1 MSVLGF
7 NAAFEKQPSEQLTIR
22 ANFTDVA
29 ASLAVTGYGL
39 NAVELK
45 IFDEVGTD
53 QSNNMV
59 QGSPTVDG
67 NNYAILA
74 TFKAGADGNNYFARF
89 KTTWTKSAQ
98 PDQTLERDLLIQ
110 VREKGK

>member
-1 MSVLGF
+1 MSILGF

-22 ANFTDVA
+22 ANFTDLA
-29 ASLAVTGYGL
+29 ASLAVTGYSL

-45 IFDEVGTD
+45 IFDESGAD

-74 TFKAGADGNNYFARF
+74 TVKAGIDGNNYFARF
-89 KTTWTKSAQ
+89 MTTWIKSTQ

-110 VREKGK
+110 IRQKGF